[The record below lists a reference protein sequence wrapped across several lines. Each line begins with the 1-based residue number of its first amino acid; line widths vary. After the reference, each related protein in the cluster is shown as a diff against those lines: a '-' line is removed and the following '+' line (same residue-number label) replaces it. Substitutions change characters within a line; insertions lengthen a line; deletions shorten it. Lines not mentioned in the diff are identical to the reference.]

1 MKTLYQDIDDDL
13 YRRFGA
19 VRLVL
24 SDVDGVLSDGR
35 IYLTAAGDE
44 IKSFS
49 ARDGAGIVS
58 LRSCGVEFGV
68 ITGRSSALV
77 EKRMYSLGARFIR
90 QGIRDKCEEFAAILQ
105 EMDLTADECVYI
117 GDDVIDI
124 PLLRMAGIGIAV
136 RDAHPLVL
144 KEADLVTVN
153 VGGAGAVREITDIIL
168 QCHGR
173 LDQREISQ

>member
-90 QGIRDKCEEFAAILQ
+90 Q